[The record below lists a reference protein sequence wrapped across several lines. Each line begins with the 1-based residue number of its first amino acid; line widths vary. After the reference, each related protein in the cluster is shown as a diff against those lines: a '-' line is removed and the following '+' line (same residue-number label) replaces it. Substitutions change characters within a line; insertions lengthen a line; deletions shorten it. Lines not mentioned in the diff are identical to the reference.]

1 MFDRI
6 LVDPPCTNLGVLRH
20 NPEVRYRTRRTGP
33 AAFAQRQLQML
44 TSVAAVLKPGGTM
57 LYSVCTVSREET
69 SEAVSQFLAH
79 HPQYY
84 SVPIRPEEL
93 PWKALADPSGCFK
106 TFPPPEGKPVDG
118 FFAARLKRS
127 M

>member
-1 MFDRI
+1 
-6 LVDPPCTNLGVLRH
+6 
-20 NPEVRYRTRRTGP
+20 
-33 AAFAQRQLQML
+33 ML

-57 LYSVCTVSREET
+57 LYSVCTVSRKET